1 MRAKK
6 RIWASALALLLAV
19 SLSACG
25 GGNTPATGNNAGTTG
40 EANSGTSGN
49 AGEKVKLRVYAQH
62 FDDDTSKP
70 FDYAV
75 QELAKEMP
83 NVEIELDPAVQDGNQ
98 KLKTYAA
105 TGNLP
110 DIFFTD
116 WKTLQTF
123 AKSKNVLLLD
133 DYEAAKEYKANLN
146 PGVESKIIA
155 PDGHIYAFPD
165 TGIEFQLLYY
175 NKQIFQ
181 DAGISVPIKTIDE
194 LADAAKKLKAAGY
207 VPLSIFAKEKW
218 ISTALYNAL
227 ITREDGIGTAV
238 FEKDAP
244 AETPQ
249 AAITAAK
256 HMKQL
261 QEAGLFDVNATNTN
275 YDQASSLFYTGKAA
289 MFINGQWEI
298 YSSQEKMG
306 DNVDFMYWPAKDEA
320 TYEKMKLQLAGSGSP
335 QGYAV
340 SPQSKN
346 IDLAVKVAAILAK
359 KSAEYKYTQL
369 GNPIVSPKIDKPV
382 EATDVPAM
390 MQRLASEVLPNAQG
404 YAQAVNSTEISNTID
419 DNAQNLLVNGYTVD
433 DFINNMNRALKK

>member
-1 MRAKK
+1 MKVKK
-6 RIWASALALLLAV
+6 RIWASALALLLTV
-19 SLSACG
+19 SLTACG
-25 GGNTPATGNNAGTTG
+25 GGNAPTNASG
-40 EANSGTSGN
+40 ETSSGAGSNT
-49 AGEKVKLRVYAQH
+49 GEKVKLRVYAQH
-62 FDDDTSKP
+62 FDDDTAKP

-75 QELAKEMP
+75 EELAKEMP

-105 TGNLP
+105 TGNMP
-110 DIFFTD
+110 DIFYTD

-123 AKSKNVLLLD
+123 AKSQNVVVLD
-133 DYEAAKEYKANLN
+133 DYEVTKEYQANLN
-146 PGVESKIIA
+146 PGVESKFIA
-155 PDGHIYAFPD
+155 PDGHVYAFPD

-194 LADAAKKLKAAGY
+194 LADAAKKLKAQGY

-218 ISTALYNAL
+218 ISTALYNGL
-227 ITREDGIGTAV
+227 LTREDGLGLGV
-238 FEKDAP
+238 FEKDNP
-244 AETPQ
+244 KETPQ
-249 AAITAAK
+249 SAITAAEQ
-256 HMKQL
+256 MKVL

-289 MFINGQWEI
+289 MFVNGQWEI

-320 TYEKMKLQLAGSGSP
+320 TYEKMKLQLVGSGSP

-340 SPQSKN
+340 SPKSKN
-346 IDLAVKVAAILAK
+346 VDLAVEVAAFLAK

-382 EATDVPAM
+382 AADNVPAM
-390 MQRLASEVLPNAQG
+390 MQRLATEVLPNAQG
-404 YAQAVNSTEISNTID
+404 YAEALNSMEISNAID
-419 DNAQNLLVNGYTVD
+419 DNAQNLLVNGFSAD
-433 DFINNMNRALKK
+433 DFVKNMNRILNK